1 MNQAAVTSATTNPP
15 SRAEINQRLA
25 ALRAQM
31 QREQVVA
38 CIVTNY
44 DPHHSEYSGLHWQ
57 AREFV
62 SGFTGSAGDL
72 VVLADGGGLW
82 TDGRYFIQAQ
92 EQLAGTG
99 LELFRQRIEG
109 TPSIA
114 EHLAAVLVAGDRVAV
129 AGNSINA
136 SLYQELVKALHPE
149 EVVLRTDLDLVSRI
163 WSDRPERS
171 TAPVLDYPIEFSG
184 RSVEDKLAEVRAQLR
199 ESVGAGADALIISA
213 LPDIA
218 WLLNIRGSDVPYCPL
233 VEGYLYIEAA
243 DIDET
248 DSSPRAVFCV
258 DQTKLPSAVS
268 DQLLA
273 AGVELA
279 DYSSILELA
288 SACSGT
294 ISLCP
299 QSTGS
304 DVYVAVTGAGATVL
318 QLPPPT
324 ELTKASKNLVEQ
336 RVFREALRY
345 DGVAMT
351 RFARWLEVNVPQGS
365 VTELAAEKVLRGFR
379 SELPHFLEESF
390 HTIAGYGPHAALMHY
405 AATTDSDALVEGSAL
420 FLVDS
425 GGQYLGGTT
434 DVTRTFAF
442 GDVADIQRTDY
453 TRVLQA
459 VIRLSETRFRKGACG
474 CNLDIMARGVLW
486 QFGIDYECG
495 TGHGV
500 GQCLV
505 VHEGPQGLNQRLNDV
520 PFVPGMSITNEPGIY
535 REGRH
540 GVRIENIMQVVRAET
555 TEFGEFYA
563 FETLTLAPIQTRPLL
578 LELLSDSEK
587 AWLNSYHQ
595 RVFEEVSPLLEPADR
610 DWLKVAC
617 APLAAVS

>member
-1 MNQAAVTSATTNPP
+1 MAQATVTSATITPA
-15 SRAEINQRLA
+15 SRGDVNQRLV
-25 ALRAQM
+25 ALRAEM
-31 QREQVVA
+31 AREQVMA

-57 AREFV
+57 AREFI
-62 SGFTGSAGDL
+62 SGFTGSAGDV

-92 EQLAGTG
+92 EQLADTG

-109 TPSIA
+109 TPTIA
-114 EHLAAVLVAGDRVAV
+114 GHLAAMLEAGDRVAV

-136 SLYQELVKALHPE
+136 SLYQELFAALEPAE
-149 EVVLRTDLDLVSRI
+149 IELRTDLDLVSRI

-171 TAPVLDYPIEFSG
+171 TAAVIDYPVEFSG
-184 RSVEDKLAEVRAQLR
+184 RTVEDKLAEVRACLGD
-199 ESVGAGADALIISA
+199 SVGGAADGLIISA

-218 WLLNIRGSDVPYCPL
+218 WLLNLRGGDVPYCPL

-243 DIDET
+243 GAVVNEG
-248 DSSPRAVFCV
+248 SQRAVFCV
-258 DQTKLPSAVS
+258 DQTKLPQTVRS
-268 DQLLA
+268 QLLA

-279 DYSSILELA
+279 DYSSILALA

-299 QSTGS
+299 QSTAS
-304 DVYVAVTGAGATVL
+304 DVYVAVLGAGATVV

-324 ELTKASKNLVEQ
+324 ELTKASKNEVEQ

-365 VTELAAEKVLRGFR
+365 VTELVAEKVLRGYR
-379 SELPHFLEESF
+379 SELPNFLEESF
-390 HTIAGYGPHAALMHY
+390 HTIAGFGPHAALMHY
-405 AATTDSDALVEGSAL
+405 AATPESDALVEDSAL

-442 GDVADIQRTDY
+442 GDVAEQQRMDY

-505 VHEGPQGLNQRLNDV
+505 VHEGPQGLNQRLNNV

-540 GVRIENIMQVVRAET
+540 GVRIENIMQVVHAET

-563 FETLTLAPIQTRPLL
+563 FETLTLAPIQTRPLMV
-578 LELLSDSEK
+578 ELLSEGEK
-587 AWLNSYHQ
+587 AWLNAYHQ
-595 RVFEEVSPLLEPADR
+595 RVFENVSPLLQAADR
-610 DWLKVAC
+610 DWLKAAC
-617 APLAAVS
+617 VPI